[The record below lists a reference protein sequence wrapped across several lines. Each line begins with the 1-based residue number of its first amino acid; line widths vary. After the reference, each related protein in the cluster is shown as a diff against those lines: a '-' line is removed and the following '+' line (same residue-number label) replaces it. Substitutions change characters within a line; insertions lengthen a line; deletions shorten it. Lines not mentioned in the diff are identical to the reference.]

1 MPKVNPTITEEPD
14 NRLSRADSNLRITP
28 QMFFTVKKPN
38 SDIPR
43 GLDNGFKKLKEN
55 EK

>member
-1 MPKVNPTITEEPD
+1 
-14 NRLSRADSNLRITP
+14 
-28 QMFFTVKKPN
+28 MFFTVKKPN

-55 EK
+55 EKW